1 MLWLLV
7 RVLLGR
13 NYDLCVAVSVPVLC
27 GVAVVSEKTIEVKTR
42 RTAPFNFMFL

>member
-13 NYDLCVAVSVPVLC
+13 NYDLCVAVLVFLC

-42 RTAPFNFMFL
+42 RTAPFIS